1 MWETLERV
9 LGCLGIKRESRIDP
23 LDAIVRKVVRG
34 ATIEDIE
41 SIPCPCCGA
50 LLTVRFEADGKWFF
64 LLCTN
69 KKSGHHSP
77 REFISTP
84 PAGWESH
91 VDRELLP
98 GEERKF
104 YRPYRSYI
112 DEKGTICV
120 RTSWWT
126 SDGHACGYREIATDA
141 ENAGLWRW
149 ILSGTHCNDGVISEE
164 DLKTLRKEYLQTM
177 VDG

>member
-1 MWETLERV
+1 MRETLERV
-9 LGCLGIKRESRIDP
+9 LGWFGIKRESRIDP
-23 LDAIVRKVVRG
+23 LDAIVQKVVRG

-41 SIPCPCCGA
+41 SIPCPYCGA
-50 LLTVRFEADGKWFF
+50 LLTVRFEADGKCFYVR
-64 LLCTN
+64 CKN
-69 KKSGHHSP
+69 KSGHHSP
-77 REFISTP
+77 RKFISTP
-84 PAGWESH
+84 PAGWESL

-126 SDGHACGYREIATDA
+126 SDGHACGHTEIATDA
-141 ENAGLWRW
+141 EDAGLWRW
-149 ILSGTHCNDGVISEE
+149 ILSGTHRNDGVISEE
-164 DLKTLRKEYLQTM
+164 DLESLRKEYLQIR
-177 VDG
+177 VDA